1 MLFRQRHV
9 QILYFCVVAFTQN
22 NFFCELFCYFGGG
35 GGGGF
40 WRFHLLLVLEQES
53 LGTEKF
59 WCLHILVLPS
69 YFLWCDKCL
78 QKLASRCRS
87 GSLSGNHTSRFLV
100 RKLPDLPYISLPA
113 PQQHCISLQPLPQKV
128 HHLATGLNSLWIY
141 IPWNFFF
148 PDQQGS
154 LKLLCCQKNVFLVLL
169 SPFSL

>member
-9 QILYFCVVAFTQN
+9 QILYFCVVAFTQS
-22 NFFCELFCYFGGG
+22 YFVILGGKG
-35 GGGGF
+35 KSWGF

-53 LGTEKF
+53 LGTEQF

-100 RKLPDLPYISLPA
+100 RKLPDLSYISLPA

-128 HHLATGLNSLWIY
+128 HHFIFLATGLNSLWIY